1 MALEKRRDLL
11 VSRSKKVTITSFD
24 KANLAAKNQFNK
36 QLGEKMIDFLI
47 GLILALIMFSIGL
60 SLRTNNFRQ
69 LITHPRVLLLGLGLQ
84 LLLLPA
90 IAFTAAYLFQ
100 LPPAFAAGVVVLAAC
115 PGGLS
120 SNFISFLLNANTT
133 LAVSLTICN
142 TSLSMLTIP
151 VIVNLGL
158 AAFWSGEG
166 LNQLPLLPTAG
177 RIFLIVLVPVASG
190 MIFRIR
196 RGSWAKYLQ
205 PRLRWL
211 SLFLLG
217 LLFALKLLAPA
228 DAGGSNL
235 LIDEVITILPASLL
249 VNVCALLSGVVFG
262 RMFGFSRNDQLTL
275 GVEAG
280 IQNTSLAFLITSTLL
295 HNEQMLKPALVYA
308 MFTFFTG
315 FAYGLWLKPNMLGT
329 LRKEW
334 RRLKFFS

>member
-1 MALEKRRDLL
+1 
-11 VSRSKKVTITSFD
+11 
-24 KANLAAKNQFNK
+24 
-36 QLGEKMIDFLI
+36 MIDFLI

-60 SLRTNNFRQ
+60 SLRADNFRQ
-69 LITHPRVLLLGLGLQ
+69 LAGHPRVLLLGLGLQ
-84 LLLLPA
+84 LLLLPT
-90 IAFTAAYLFQ
+90 IAFFAAFLFK
-100 LPPAFAAGVVVLAAC
+100 LPPAFAAGVVVLSAC

-120 SNFISFLLNANTT
+120 SNFISFLLKANTT

-158 AAFWSGEG
+158 AAFWSEEG
-166 LNQLPLLPTAG
+166 LQQLPVLPTAG
-177 RIFLIVLVPVASG
+177 QIFLIVLVPVISG
-190 MIFRIR
+190 MIFRR
-196 RGSWAKYLQ
+196 RQFAKAEYLQ

-217 LLFALKLLAPA
+217 LLFTLKLLAPA

-235 LIDEVITILPASLL
+235 LLEEVITILPASILI
-249 VNVCALLSGVVFG
+249 NVCALLSGLMFG
-262 RMFGFSRNDQLTL
+262 RMFGFGRNDQITL

-315 FAYGLWLKPNMLGT
+315 LAYGLWLKPGMWNN

-334 RRLKFFS
+334 RRLNFFG

>member
-1 MALEKRRDLL
+1 
-11 VSRSKKVTITSFD
+11 
-24 KANLAAKNQFNK
+24 
-36 QLGEKMIDFLI
+36 MIDFLI

-60 SLRTNNFRQ
+60 SLRADNFRQ
-69 LITHPRVLLLGLGLQ
+69 LATNPRVLLLGLGLQ

-90 IAFTAAYLFQ
+90 IAFCVATVFK
-100 LPPAFAAGVVVLAAC
+100 LPPAFAAGVVVLSAC

-120 SNFISFLLNANTT
+120 SNFISFLLKANTT

-142 TSLSMLTIP
+142 TSLSMLSIP

-166 LNQLPLLPTAG
+166 LQQLPVLPTAG
-177 RIFLIVLVPVASG
+177 RIFLIVLVPVVSG
-190 MIFRIR
+190 MIFRLR
-196 RGSWAKYLQ
+196 RVARANYLQ
-205 PRLRWL
+205 PRLRWI

-228 DAGGSNL
+228 DAGGSDL
-235 LIDEVITILPASLL
+235 FMREVVTILPASL
-249 VNVCALLSGVVFG
+249 VINACALLSGLLFG
-262 RMFGFSRNDQLTL
+262 RLFGFGRNDQITL

-315 FAYGLWLKPNMLGT
+315 LAYGLWLKPGMWNN

-334 RRLKFFS
+334 RLLKFFGE

>member
-1 MALEKRRDLL
+1 
-11 VSRSKKVTITSFD
+11 
-24 KANLAAKNQFNK
+24 
-36 QLGEKMIDFLI
+36 MIDFLI

-69 LITHPRVLLLGLGLQ
+69 LATHPRVLLLGLGLQ

-90 IAFTAAYLFQ
+90 IAFCVAFLFK
-100 LPPAFAAGVVVLAAC
+100 LPPAFAAGVVVLSAC

-120 SNFISFLLNANTT
+120 SNFISFLLKANTT

-142 TSLSMLTIP
+142 TTLSMITIP

-158 AAFWSGEG
+158 TTFWLGGG
-166 LNQLPLLPTAG
+166 LQQLPLLPTAG
-177 RIFLIVLVPVASG
+177 RIFLIVLVPVIFG

-196 RGSWAKYLQ
+196 QADRADFLQ

-211 SLFLLG
+211 SIFLLG
-217 LLFALKLLAPA
+217 LLFTLKLLAPA

-235 LIDEVITILPASLL
+235 LLGEVTTIIPASLAI
-249 VNVCALLSGVVFG
+249 NICALSSGMIFG
-262 RMFGFSRNDQLTL
+262 RMFGFGRNDQITL

-315 FAYGLWLKPNMLGT
+315 LAYGLWLKPGMWNN

-334 RRLKFFS
+334 RLLKFFS

>member
-1 MALEKRRDLL
+1 
-11 VSRSKKVTITSFD
+11 
-24 KANLAAKNQFNK
+24 
-36 QLGEKMIDFLI
+36 MIDFLI

-60 SLRTNNFRQ
+60 SLKTDNFRQ
-69 LITHPRVLLLGLGLQ
+69 LASHPRVLLLGLGLQ

-90 IAFTAAYLFQ
+90 IAFSVAFLFK
-100 LPPAFAAGVVVLAAC
+100 LPPAFAAGVVILSAC

-120 SNFISFLLNANTT
+120 SNFISFLLKANTT

-158 AAFWSGEG
+158 ATFWTGEG
-166 LNQLPLLPTAG
+166 LRQLPLLPTAG
-177 RIFLIVLVPVASG
+177 QIFLIVLVPVISG
-190 MIFRIR
+190 MIFRAR
-196 RGSWAKYLQ
+196 RTARAEYLQ

-217 LLFALKLLAPA
+217 TLFALKLLAPA

-235 LIDEVITILPASLL
+235 LISETLTILPASLA
-249 VNVCALLSGVVFG
+249 VNACALLSGFLFG
-262 RMFGFSRNDQLTL
+262 RLFGFGRNDQITL

-280 IQNTSLAFLITSTLL
+280 IQNTSLAFLITSALL
-295 HNEQMLKPALVYA
+295 ENEQMLKPALVYA

-315 FAYGLWLKPNMLGT
+315 LAYGLWLKPGMWNA

-334 RRLKFFS
+334 RLLKFFE